1 MKSLKLYSILVLVVA
16 VIAVGCS
23 KGTTGPAG
31 PAGPAGPDSVVYG
44 GWQLLNLVYNAND
57 QLDEQTIPAPGITQ
71 QILDSGVILTY
82 VGQPNGNG
90 GASDVASG
98 SVFLAEYGVSE
109 DYSVGSISLAGDTNL
124 VNGLDYRY
132 VVVPGKVSDGTMV
145 SGPLKG
151 MTKQQ
156 VQDMSYAEITKIVG
170 IPSKQQNGN

>member
-1 MKSLKLYSILVLVVA
+1 MKNLKLYSILVLLVA

-23 KGTTGPAG
+23 KSSTGPAG

-44 GWQLLNLVYNAND
+44 GWTVLNLVYNAND
-57 QLDEQTIPAPGITQ
+57 QLDEQAISAPGITQ
-71 QILDSGVILTY
+71 RILDSGIILTY
-82 VGQPNGNG
+82 VGQPNGSS
-90 GASDVASG
+90 ASDVASG

-109 DYSVGSISLAGDTNL
+109 DYSLGNIALAGDTNL
-124 VNGLDYRY
+124 VNGLVYRY
-132 VVVPGKVSDGTMV
+132 VAVPGKVSDGTMV

-156 VQDMSYAEITKIVG
+156 AENISYAELTKLAG